1 MEATELGKKMLRKF
15 SLENEYRKRF
25 IEDDL
30 IIFPNFWFGLDDID
44 YKITALE
51 LALKENKKL
60 KELEEVKKISNLI
73 NASKAYTNMESYRK
87 K

>member
-60 KELEEVKKISNLI
+60 KELEEIKEISNLI
-73 NASKAYTNMESYRK
+73 NVSKVYTNIENYRK

>member
-44 YKITALE
+44 FKITALE